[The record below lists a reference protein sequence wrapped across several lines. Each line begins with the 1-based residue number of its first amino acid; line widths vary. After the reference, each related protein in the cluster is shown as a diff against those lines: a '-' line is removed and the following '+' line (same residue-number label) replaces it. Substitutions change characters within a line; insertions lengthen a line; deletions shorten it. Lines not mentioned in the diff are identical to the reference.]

1 MRAWLSTSVATLL
14 LAALIPMSSGAWASD
29 VSLPQ
34 TEARHQCA
42 LVPPGF
48 TCSSATRVRFAYP
61 SRWHAARYPVSSS
74 FDRSLIYL
82 STAPPHNP
90 CVTTQEGS
98 GTKVSCGWQVSKV
111 EPEQVAAQWL
121 VGNRPGWKLGSVPG
135 RPMRVGGRPARLS
148 IATTGPSYN
157 ECHDIG
163 GDEVITAWVDRRA
176 RGFYA
181 FIACVRGPGMSQRE
195 TDIRLLLKSVK
206 FPYG

>member
-1 MRAWLSTSVATLL
+1 MVSV
-14 LAALIPMSSGAWASD
+14 AALILLSSGVWASASR

-34 TEARHQCA
+34 REAQHQCA
-42 LVPPGF
+42 LVPRGF

-82 STAPPHNP
+82 STAPPHDP

-98 GTKVSCGWQVSKV
+98 GTKVSCGWQVSNL
-111 EPEQVAAQWL
+111 EPDQVAARWL
-121 VGNRPGWKLGSVPG
+121 GGDRPGWKLGSVPG
-135 RPMRVGGRPARLS
+135 RPMRIGGRPARLS
-148 IATTGPSYN
+148 IATRGPLYDA
-157 ECHDIG
+157 CHDIG
-163 GDEVITAWVDRRA
+163 GDEVLTAWIDRRA

-181 FIACVRGPGMSQRE
+181 FIACVRRPGMPQRE
-195 TDIRLLLKSVK
+195 GDIRLLLKSVR